1 MSFGIKKLYFTI
13 LLLIFFSLFVSSC
26 KRSEGSD
33 NTESA
38 GSNSAVETEEAGTL
52 VFGSARENTTSP
64 IVGEAEKKSFTETDQ
79 GDIKGQMFPIN
90 SVSIIPEDMIIGALE
105 DFNIPDIQNGSF
117 INSIVAFFNGTMK
130 GEISEDTLHPTWS
143 GGIIRLYQDS
153 ISEIN
158 YTVRIGS
165 IIDKDGIKTANI
177 RLISDK
183 GRVSGN
189 IMADNYNGKWLLSA
203 VSVDIDQMENV
214 YFRENQEFNPI
225 SYSNILLNY

>member
-1 MSFGIKKLYFTI
+1 MSIGIKKLYFAI
-13 LLLIFFSLFVSSC
+13 LLLILFSLFVISC
-26 KRSEGSD
+26 KRSEVSD
-33 NTESA
+33 KTKSDDSNAVVESA
-38 GSNSAVETEEAGTL
+38 ETNTL
-52 VFGSARENTTSP
+52 VFGSAREKSTSP
-64 IVGEAEKKSFTETDQ
+64 VVDKTEEKGFTETDQ

>member
-64 IVGEAEKKSFTETDQ
+64 VVGKTEKKGFTETDQ
-79 GDIKGQMFPIN
+79 GDIKGQMFPII
-90 SVSIIPEDMIIGALE
+90 SAAIIPEDMIIGTLA
-105 DFNIPDIQNGSF
+105 DISIPDIPMGSF
-117 INSIVAFFNGTMK
+117 IKSVIIFFDGTMK
-130 GEISEDTLHPTWS
+130 GEINEDILHPEWRES
-143 GGIIRLYQDS
+143 IIRLYEDN
-153 ISEIN
+153 ISELN
-158 YTVRIGS
+158 YTVRIGT
-165 IIDKDGIKTANI
+165 IIKKNGIKTANI
-177 RLISDK
+177 RLISDN
-183 GRVSGN
+183 GRASGN
-189 IMADNYNGKWLLSA
+189 IMADNYEGKWLLSA
-203 VSVDIDQMENV
+203 VSVDINQLENV
-214 YFRENQEFNPI
+214 YFRENLEFSPI